1 MVRKSH
7 NLIENT
13 NFLVSKADLFK
24 RSDKTDFDTVRMYHE
39 ITAPT
44 SEHGLKDPNVQ
55 KIIHSDDL
63 HFDLIINEE
72 FFHESWLM
80 FAYKFNAPAVSIC
93 EFFLFYP
100 LYFKK

>member
-1 MVRKSH
+1 
-7 NLIENT
+7 
-13 NFLVSKADLFK
+13 
-24 RSDKTDFDTVRMYHE
+24 MYHE

-93 EFFLFYP
+93 EFFCFSLHILKSEFCHN
-100 LYFKK
+100 FKTF

>member
-1 MVRKSH
+1 
-7 NLIENT
+7 
-13 NFLVSKADLFK
+13 
-24 RSDKTDFDTVRMYHE
+24 MYHE

-80 FAYKFNAPAVSIC
+80 FGYLFNAPAVSIC
-93 EFFLFYP
+93 KFYVLLFP
-100 LYFKK
+100 LYFEK